1 MTLGLAVRV
10 VQFVSAGLI
19 GDAGG
24 TNSFLLFGY
33 VQRGATS
40 VGDYSKIADMWG
52 VRPAYAVIACHHGN
66 GWVEVLF

>member
-24 TNSFLLFGY
+24 ANSFSFGY
-33 VQRGATS
+33 VQGGAAS
-40 VGDYSKIADMWG
+40 VSDYSKIADMWG